1 MAKVCIVPKE
11 DWAVIKKY
19 VEDGTVLVPENVLSK
34 ILPERAEQLRAL
46 DGQICQSRVVQQLL
60 QRKPPRTGQASTL
73 GWPWILCSRRTSQL
87 GN

>member
-1 MAKVCIVPKE
+1 MAKVRIVPKE

-46 DGQICQSRVVQQLL
+46 DGQIVDYDFGGEPECCIDIIHSEESY
-60 QRKPPRTGQASTL
+60 AYSAIL
-73 GWPWILCSRRTSQL
+73 GLDE
-87 GN
+87 

>member
-1 MAKVCIVPKE
+1 MAKVRIVPKE

-46 DGQICQSRVVQQLL
+46 DGQIVDYDFGGEPECCIDIIHSEESY
-60 QRKPPRTGQASTL
+60 AYSAIL
-73 GWPWILCSRRTSQL
+73 GLDK
-87 GN
+87 

>member
-1 MAKVCIVPKE
+1 MAKVRVVPKE

-46 DGQICQSRVVQQLL
+46 DGQIVDYDFGGEPECCIDIIHSEESY
-60 QRKPPRTGQASTL
+60 AYSAIL
-73 GWPWILCSRRTSQL
+73 GLDE
-87 GN
+87 